1 MKEYKA
7 NSETIIEADS
17 IEEALSIDTEM
28 KDVNIILVSNVS
40 TQGNWKDEKEQNHI
54 PKEISED
61 PKNFAYLFGNWKDEK
76 EQNHIP
82 KEKSED
88 PKNFGKIIIR
98 VGLGYHYLYDT
109 LDKSWVK
116 PVDTDTQS
124 VIKKYLKEK

>member
-61 PKNFAYLFGNWKDEK
+61 PKNF
-76 EQNHIP
+76 
-82 KEKSED
+82 
-88 PKNFGKIIIR
+88 GKIIIR

-109 LDKSWVK
+109 LDKSWVNQS
-116 PVDTDTQS
+116 TQTPKVS
-124 VIKKYLKEK
+124 

>member
-40 TQGNWKDEKEQNHI
+40 TQGNWKDKKEQNHI
-54 PKEISED
+54 PKEISE
-61 PKNFAYLFGNWKDEK
+61 N
-76 EQNHIP
+76 
-82 KEKSED
+82 

>member
-40 TQGNWKDEKEQNHI
+40 TQGNWKGEKEQNHI
-54 PKEISED
+54 PKEI
-61 PKNFAYLFGNWKDEK
+61 
-76 EQNHIP
+76 
-82 KEKSED
+82 SED

-116 PVDTDTQS
+116 PVDTNTQS